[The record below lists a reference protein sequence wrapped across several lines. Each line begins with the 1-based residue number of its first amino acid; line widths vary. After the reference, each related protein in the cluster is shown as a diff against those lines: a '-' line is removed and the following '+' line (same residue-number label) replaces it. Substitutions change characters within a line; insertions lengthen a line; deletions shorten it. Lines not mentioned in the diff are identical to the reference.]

1 MLDRRPIAEFL
12 RSHGADRLEH
22 PGGSLYEHLCRVADR
37 ISEWTADP
45 VLEAVGLCHACYGTD
60 GFAHAMVDLV
70 DRDSLVKLIGS
81 RAEAL
86 VYLYCSCDRAAVYP
100 LLAGGKPLLFRDRF
114 TGHTHVPVELDI
126 RAFVEVTA
134 ANELDALAHNST
146 LLAEHGSGLFA
157 LFAGARGH
165 LSDAAY
171 RACVD
176 LLGVRGITS

>member
-1 MLDRRPIAEFL
+1 MLDRRSIAEFL
-12 RSHGADRLEH
+12 RSRGADGLEH

-37 ISEWTADP
+37 MSEWTADP

-60 GFAHAMVDLV
+60 GFDHAMVDLV
-70 DRDSLVKLIGS
+70 DRDLVVKLIGS

-100 LLAGGKPLLFRDRF
+100 LLAGGEPLVFRDRF
-114 TGHTHVPVELDI
+114 TGRTHVPVELDI

-146 LLAEHGSGLFA
+146 LLAEHGAGLLA
-157 LFAGARGH
+157 LFAGARDR